1 MHRQLTKVALLLL
14 PCVLSITGVAAE
26 TAPGITPIG
35 AVLEKLTL
43 RQAEMFFSERN
54 RELQLAQRA
63 VEGAEADVL
72 TASARP
78 NPSLSIATSQISP
91 SAGIGSGGPLDK
103 RTDTVI
109 GLSQVF
115 ERGNKR
121 ELRAS
126 TAQFNAAASRSDRA
140 EVERQQKIALRG
152 AYYDLALAQEKLRIS
167 SETAALFEKTTEAA
181 NLRLKAG
188 DIAPT
193 ELARI
198 SVDALRA
205 QNDARAARADLE
217 RSQLALAYLIGAE
230 REAARIRAA
239 DDWPEVQLP
248 PDTLELER
256 ILGAR
261 ADIQA
266 ARARVEAA
274 EKNRELA
281 RALRTRDITAGI
293 QYERFPGDTSN
304 NSYGLSVSVP
314 LFTNYYYEGEMRRA
328 EVDLQAAR
336 ENLERIQALAI
347 GEIGKSR
354 SDLNSAA
361 ERVRRFREVLLS
373 AAEKAAN
380 GAEFAYSRGAI
391 GVMDLL
397 DARRQLYATR
407 LEAVTVRA
415 DYAKALAA
423 WHAAITPASALSG
436 SAN

>member
-1 MHRQLTKVALLLL
+1 MYRRLTKVAPLFLLGS
-14 PCVLSITGVAAE
+14 LSFASVAAE
-26 TAPGITPIG
+26 TASAIPPLGS
-35 AVLEKLTL
+35 VLEQLTL
-43 RQAEMFFSERN
+43 RQAETFFADRN
-54 RELQLAQRA
+54 RELQLAQRS
-63 VEGAEADVL
+63 VEGAEADILV
-72 TASARP
+72 ASARP
-78 NPSLSIATSQISP
+78 NPSLSIGTSQISP

-103 RTDTVI
+103 RIDTVV

-126 TAQFNAAASRSDRA
+126 TAQFNATASRSDRA
-140 EVERQQKIALRG
+140 EIERQQRVALHN
-152 AYYDLALAQEKLRIS
+152 AYYDLILAQEKLRIS
-167 SETAALFEKTTEAA
+167 SETATL
-181 NLRLKAG
+181 LRLKAG

-205 QNDARAARADLE
+205 QNDARAARADQE

-239 DDWPEVQLP
+239 DSWPEVELP
-248 PDTLELER
+248 QNTPELER
-256 ILGAR
+256 VLDAR
-261 ADIQA
+261 ADVQA

-281 RALRTRDITAGI
+281 RALRTRDVTAGI
-293 QYERFPGDTSN
+293 QYERFPGDTAN
-304 NSYGLSVSVP
+304 NSYGFSVSVP
-314 LFTNYYYEGEMRRA
+314 LFTNYYYEGEIRHA

-336 ENLERIQALAI
+336 DNLERTRALAL

-354 SDLNSAA
+354 SDLNSAG
-361 ERVRRFREVLLS
+361 ERVRRFREVLLT
-373 AAEKAAN
+373 AAEKAAD

-397 DARRQLYATR
+397 DARRQLYAAR

-415 DYAKALAA
+415 DYAKAFAA
-423 WHAAITPASALSG
+423 WRAAVAPLPTSVRAAY
-436 SAN
+436 